1 MKTLLT
7 FFCIC
12 SAALAGH
19 LITVET
25 RTTVPDAIAQEIPRA
40 EVAAAPSVS
49 TSDLVLHEWG
59 TFTSFSGSNGVPVSF
74 LPNNSDLPGFVY
86 RHKGDPFSKSDL
98 LSRWGTVSMETP
110 VIYFYTEKEMQASIR
125 VDFPKGWITDW
136 YPHAATAPDG
146 NPGSAK
152 PKFSGDAGESIA
164 WNVKLL
170 PRHTTLFPRENG
182 ENPYYRARETEAAA
196 LQTSFELPD
205 DQKHE
210 SMRGGVVT
218 QHEKFLFYRGVGTFP
233 LPVTV
238 QALGS
243 GKVRVVNSAGGKVT
257 GVVMVTVRNGQIGF
271 KALADL
277 EGGTDTVAAL
287 PELTSSSTE
296 LGSVVEKGLIAAGLY
311 EREAKAMVKTWDHAW
326 FKEEGTRVLY
336 VLPRTRT
343 DELLPLT
350 VSPQPKETVRVIVGR
365 HDFITPEQ
373 ESIAEQQVAKIQAA
387 QAELAVAEA
396 ELAKL
401 GRFSQQ
407 ARQLAGDRL
416 ENKAKK

>member
-1 MKTLLT
+1 
-7 FFCIC
+7 
-12 SAALAGH
+12 
-19 LITVET
+19 
-25 RTTVPDAIAQEIPRA
+25 
-40 EVAAAPSVS
+40 
-49 TSDLVLHEWG
+49 
-59 TFTSFSGSNGVPVSF
+59 
-74 LPNNSDLPGFVY
+74 
-86 RHKGDPFSKSDL
+86 
-98 LSRWGTVSMETP
+98 
-110 VIYFYTEKEMQASIR
+110 
-125 VDFPKGWITDW
+125 
-136 YPHAATAPDG
+136 
-146 NPGSAK
+146 
-152 PKFSGDAGESIA
+152 
-164 WNVKLL
+164 
-170 PRHTTLFPRENG
+170 
-182 ENPYYRARETEAAA
+182 
-196 LQTSFELPD
+196 
-205 DQKHE
+205 
-210 SMRGGVVT
+210 MRGGVVT

-407 ARQLAGDRL
+407 ARQLAGERL
-416 ENKAKK
+416 EAKAKK